1 MEATSKSGGR
11 DFKASDLL
19 KLAGLTYR
27 RLQDWENRAGVMTS
41 QRATGAGWRKF
52 SLEEVYALRICS
64 DLRKHIPLSL
74 DAIGKI
80 YAWLMSTNR
89 TPEKR
94 KFLKEHGVKLILK
107 MAEEKPEFASLFKDD
122 KTRRKM
128 ERMALE
134 ALEEKV
140 SNVRLAV
147 EQAEHGQPFYLFTDL
162 ESHLILSES
171 MLEQILSTKLCQ
183 RPLIIFMLNKSLNTV
198 REMTGQP
205 AFPFDEHSRFLFAC
219 LQDTENLKK
228 PRGRE
233 TGAALSATEA
243 KLKPSGRSSPKQT
256 TLNKPRSEI
265 SLGVVQ
271 SDVKKPRRRIANVDV
286 GAMQTNL
293 GR

>member
-1 MEATSKSGGR
+1 
-11 DFKASDLL
+11 
-19 KLAGLTYR
+19 
-27 RLQDWENRAGVMTS
+27 
-41 QRATGAGWRKF
+41 
-52 SLEEVYALRICS
+52 
-64 DLRKHIPLSL
+64 
-74 DAIGKI
+74 
-80 YAWLMSTNR
+80 MSTNR